1 MVSCLR
7 RVSHMTRGQKARRP
21 SFYAARS
28 VNLGRNDSRPLSPH
42 PTFGTTALL
51 LLLHLHFHSSTLFFF
66 FTCCTSAPIA
76 DFVLFT
82 TRPAWLVSNVRHRM
96 KGGHQKNPVRFWLK
110 KKRKKEKLYKE
121 EKEFHRLL
129 LLAESARAAG
139 HLYMGSSREYA
150 RLNNITT

>member
-110 KKRKKEKLYKE
+110 KRKKNCTKKKRNFIVCCCWRRALV
-121 EKEFHRLL
+121 RPDTCIWGP
-129 LLAESARAAG
+129 AES
-139 HLYMGSSREYA
+139 
-150 RLNNITT
+150 TPV